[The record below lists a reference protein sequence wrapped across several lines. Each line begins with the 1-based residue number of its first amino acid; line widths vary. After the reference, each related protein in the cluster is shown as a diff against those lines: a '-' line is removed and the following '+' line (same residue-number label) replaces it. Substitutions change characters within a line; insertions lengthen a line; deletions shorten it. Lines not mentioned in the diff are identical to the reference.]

1 MINPLIEKEI
11 SAQLE
16 KLSLQEQ
23 IQVLNFAK
31 TLAGTMPVGVP
42 GKELL
47 QFAGILSHE
56 EAKEMLEA
64 IEEGC
69 GQVDLNEW

>member
-11 SAQLE
+11 QTQLE

-69 GQVDLNEW
+69 GQVDLDEW

>member
-11 SAQLE
+11 HTQLE
-16 KLSLQEQ
+16 KLNLQQQ
-23 IQVLNFAK
+23 IKVLNFAK
-31 TLAGTMPVGVP
+31 SLAGTMPVGVP
-42 GKELL
+42 GKDLL

-69 GQVDLNEW
+69 GKVDLNEW

>member
-11 SAQLE
+11 HTQLQ

-42 GKELL
+42 GKEMLK
-47 QFAGILSHE
+47 FAGILSHE